1 MRELKR
7 KNYPIPFRGGELSI
21 QANEGAYCT
30 PRSNYGPYVSVEVAH
45 INEAGDMILI
55 PELKDQAD
63 DFAGDTSV
71 VHGWVSVE
79 RIKEL
84 LKSDGYTEE
93 NIKGIFDRIDTVV
106 NFK

>member
-30 PRSNYGPYVSVEVAH
+30 QRSNYGPYVSVEVAH

-93 NIKGIFDRIDTVV
+93 DIKGIFNRIDTVV